1 MSFFGVGNPFSTPV
15 GQKIEQATDGSLPSE
30 NWGLNMEIC
39 DIVNSS
45 TDGPRDAVKA
55 IRKRLNMSAGKNY
68 TVVMYTLTV
77 LETCVKNCG
86 KAFHVLVCS
95 KEFISELV
103 QARLQFSAS
112 LPTYTT
118 CCKSY
123 VPFCDTYCMQ
133 CKQQLV
139 LAQEIAARTP
149 SLNLTYH
156 FSNPVNYKKNAS

>member
-1 MSFFGVGNPFSTPV
+1 M
-15 GQKIEQATDGSLPSE
+15 PSE

-45 TDGPRDAVKA
+45 PDGPKDAVKA
-55 IRKRLNMSAGKNY
+55 IRKKLAMSAGKNY

-103 QARLQFSAS
+103 SAK
-112 LPTYTT
+112 L
-118 CCKSY
+118 
-123 VPFCDTYCMQ
+123 
-133 CKQQLV
+133 L
-139 LAQEIAARTP
+139 
-149 SLNLTYH
+149 
-156 FSNPVNYKKNAS
+156 KNI